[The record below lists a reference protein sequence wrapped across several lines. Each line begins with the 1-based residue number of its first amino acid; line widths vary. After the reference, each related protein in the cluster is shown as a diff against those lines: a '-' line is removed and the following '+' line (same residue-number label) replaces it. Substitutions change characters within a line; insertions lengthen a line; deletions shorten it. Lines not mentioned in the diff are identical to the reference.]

1 MTSKQKDQNTQS
13 KGEMQNL
20 ESEIMN
26 HTGQNHQNTEKE
38 ELPRVEHKLLD
49 DRYLLLKTIGHG
61 RYAK

>member
-1 MTSKQKDQNTQS
+1 
-13 KGEMQNL
+13 MQNL
-20 ESEIMN
+20 ESELMN
-26 HTGQNHQNTEKE
+26 HTRQNHQKTEQE